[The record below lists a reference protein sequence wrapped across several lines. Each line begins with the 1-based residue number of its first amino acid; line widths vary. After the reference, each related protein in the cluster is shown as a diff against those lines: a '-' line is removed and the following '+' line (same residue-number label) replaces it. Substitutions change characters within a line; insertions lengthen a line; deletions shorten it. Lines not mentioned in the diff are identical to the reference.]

1 MAQASESRLGHSSKH
16 SATRAQ
22 SSRSGVAVVV
32 VRCLGVRRST
42 AAAAIQQLSR
52 KRGQLGWRLNIFMDE
67 ISDSVVPC
75 AAGCSCRSGPQSPT
89 QLLLPNERLLTRPEL
104 CCAEVTGLFDLTS
117 IKNMMSV
124 FAIPLAITASARL
137 GPSKQASGRSLFL
150 APNSAGS
157 PF

>member
-1 MAQASESRLGHSSKH
+1 MAQTSESRLGHSSKH

-75 AAGCSCRSGPQSPT
+75 AGCSCRVAPVRNSQPNFCCLMRGFSPV
-89 QLLLPNERLLTRPEL
+89 PSS
-104 CCAEVTGLFDLTS
+104 AEVTGLFDLTS